1 MSKISDMKTKRKI
14 LIVVILFLGII
25 IYLLTRWNNVQEDG
39 LSYFFLHN
47 TSRGIRLEN
56 PLIYDD
62 FSDRYVFSSV
72 LFDSS
77 VIGKP
82 DFTAR
87 EDVYVLSR
95 SVSLGPLDTVFCCDS
110 YNLYKYDDDYY
121 GDVFDT
127 NMFPRIT
134 YTVGDADEID
144 YILYRYCSGYYDFS
158 LTPKVLV
165 SRYLKKNIKSHI
177 PPGILLREGFAI
189 AKSNMKN
196 PRKPTAYMED
206 TINTYENIIYEHPLI
221 YIPYPLDGT
230 PYIFSD
236 RVLSTFEFDSR
247 FCGKRNFYAVQYKTE
262 LPLNMICNII
272 CFDSNGVL
280 AELKPEYNETRYPLY
295 LRKNILPTG
304 HWDKTYISY
313 VKNTDVF
320 KFKTKFIKDTDADC
334 RWDEIKMLSD
344 KVDTFPSDYDPSIFI
359 NAYSLIN
366 NKIKQ

>member
-1 MSKISDMKTKRKI
+1 MKTKRKI

-25 IYLLTRWNNVQEDG
+25 ICLLTRWNNVQEDG

-47 TSRGIRLEN
+47 TSRGISLEN

-87 EDVYVLSR
+87 EDVYVLYR

-144 YILYRYCSGYYDFS
+144 YIYIGIVQAIMILA
-158 LTPKVLV
+158 LHQ
-165 SRYLKKNIKSHI
+165 RYL
-177 PPGILLREGFAI
+177 
-189 AKSNMKN
+189 
-196 PRKPTAYMED
+196 
-206 TINTYENIIYEHPLI
+206 
-221 YIPYPLDGT
+221 
-230 PYIFSD
+230 
-236 RVLSTFEFDSR
+236 
-247 FCGKRNFYAVQYKTE
+247 
-262 LPLNMICNII
+262 
-272 CFDSNGVL
+272 
-280 AELKPEYNETRYPLY
+280 
-295 LRKNILPTG
+295 
-304 HWDKTYISY
+304 
-313 VKNTDVF
+313 
-320 KFKTKFIKDTDADC
+320 
-334 RWDEIKMLSD
+334 
-344 KVDTFPSDYDPSIFI
+344 
-359 NAYSLIN
+359 
-366 NKIKQ
+366 